1 MTFCGLAHPSAMSAP
16 NSAGPTRA
24 AEGSSFRDGLG
35 SAPAAAAIRKDRGKV
50 GPTSERAP
58 ALRLFLQEGHE
69 GMHLGGPVQ
78 VHMGHAPEGREPRRV
93 RLDHL
98 GHISVFMPHIGR
110 QEPDARA
117 RKHRVLHR
125 IGIGAFVDHVF
136 FRHLLPDPFHERRT
150 RVQIGHAAEPVVGDV
165 LQPVQ
170 GAVAEDVI
178 FVRKQPHRQGSQLA
192 DDIVQV
198 IARRTGAQRH
208 MRLAVFQPQR
218 AGVDDQ
224 LSAHLGVVGLVF
236 GQRPRHQG
244 RHLRQAGD
252 DQLPRHRR
260 AASMDA
266 AR

>member
-1 MTFCGLAHPSAMSAP
+1 
-16 NSAGPTRA
+16 
-24 AEGSSFRDGLG
+24 
-35 SAPAAAAIRKDRGKV
+35 
-50 GPTSERAP
+50 
-58 ALRLFLQEGHE
+58 
-69 GMHLGGPVQ
+69 MHLGGPVQ

-125 IGIGAFVDHVF
+125 IGVGAFVDHVF

-170 GAVAEDVI
+170 GPVAEDVI
-178 FVRKQPHRQGSQLA
+178 LVRKQPHGQGSQLA

-224 LSAHLGVVGLVF
+224 LRTHLGVVGLIF

-252 DQLPRHRR
+252 DQLPRHGR
-260 AASMDA
+260 AAPMDA
-266 AR
+266 ARQLGQLVLGRARNGQQVFARLRRGVAARVALEQLGAQLALKAVNVADDGGMVDA